1 MKNEAGCTVPSIGD
15 TRRLDPHEVKESLQH
30 AHPNVLRAVTYLMT
44 GNPELLVMRT
54 IEVER
59 RGGAFIEQ
67 TLSESDAQRV
77 RELAFEL
84 LTSPDL
90 DQRPESA
97 MALDFDQDRIR
108 DAVGFLLGTR
118 PREAEFRLAIRELGL
133 EEACGVS
140 TRARWSTDVDPSG
153 WRVLVVGAGFSGIGM
168 AVRLQE
174 LGIPYLVVDK
184 QPRIGGTWERNQFPE
199 ARVDTTSYVY
209 QFSFVEKY
217 PWKEHYASQEEVRQY
232 LEYVASSYGVTPHIR
247 LETELVEG
255 RFNAETSMWELVL
268 RDKTGAEWKETA
280 NFVVSG
286 SGLFS
291 TPKIP
296 AFPGLEE
303 FEGPIVHSAQWDPGF
318 DPTGKRVA
326 IAGNGS
332 TGVQILPW
340 LANKADHVTVFQR
353 TPQWISPLEKYKE
366 KVSEQIQWL
375 HDNVPFYW
383 KWSCFNARLIR
394 GSLGDAQ
401 EYDRAWQAAGG
412 LVSRRNDGLR
422 ENLKAY
428 IATKLADRPDLREA
442 CTPDYAPLAR
452 RLVVDNGWY
461 DAIVKPNVTLIP
473 RGVAALGRNSVIAA
487 DRTAY
492 ECDALVLA
500 TGFEVEKYTLPAKY
514 YGPDGRTLEDVWA
527 KDGPRAYAGVEV
539 PGFPN
544 FFIMYGPNGQPR
556 GGSYVAALE
565 LWIDF
570 AAGLIVQTIESGHR
584 RCEVTVEAFD
594 KYNALMDIEM
604 ERLIW
609 EGEAPKDRNY
619 YVNSFGRQNVN
630 MPWRLHD
637 YAQILWKSEDTHVF
651 A

>member
-1 MKNEAGCTVPSIGD
+1 
-15 TRRLDPHEVKESLQH
+15 
-30 AHPNVLRAVTYLMT
+30 
-44 GNPELLVMRT
+44 
-54 IEVER
+54 
-59 RGGAFIEQ
+59 
-67 TLSESDAQRV
+67 
-77 RELAFEL
+77 
-84 LTSPDL
+84 
-90 DQRPESA
+90 
-97 MALDFDQDRIR
+97 
-108 DAVGFLLGTR
+108 
-118 PREAEFRLAIRELGL
+118 
-133 EEACGVS
+133 
-140 TRARWSTDVDPSG
+140 
-153 WRVLVVGAGFSGIGM
+153 
-168 AVRLQE
+168 
-174 LGIPYLVVDK
+174 
-184 QPRIGGTWERNQFPE
+184 
-199 ARVDTTSYVY
+199 
-209 QFSFVEKY
+209 
-217 PWKEHYASQEEVRQY
+217 
-232 LEYVASSYGVTPHIR
+232 
-247 LETELVEG
+247 
-255 RFNAETSMWELVL
+255 
-268 RDKTGAEWKETA
+268 
-280 NFVVSG
+280 
-286 SGLFS
+286 
-291 TPKIP
+291 
-296 AFPGLEE
+296 
-303 FEGPIVHSAQWDPGF
+303 
-318 DPTGKRVA
+318 
-326 IAGNGS
+326 
-332 TGVQILPW
+332 
-340 LANKADHVTVFQR
+340 
-353 TPQWISPLEKYKE
+353 
-366 KVSEQIQWL
+366 IQWL